1 MKYCFSF
8 LLLIGLTVSL
18 AQAQTAEKP
27 APGYTYKV
35 DGGSAGKTVYV
46 CGQRP
51 FDADGNVVGEGNLL
65 AQTEQAFTNIKTAL
79 AQVGM
84 TLEDVKQVTYHLR
97 GVTGQ
102 VSTQDAQQVN
112 SVGGKYLTQNS
123 PRLTTLKNIPKI
135 VQDNV
140 LVEVEVIAI
149 K

>member
-1 MKYCFSF
+1 MKYCFSVLV
-8 LLLIGLTVSL
+8 LLGLTISL
-18 AQAQTAEKP
+18 TQAQTTEKP

-35 DGGSAGKTVYV
+35 DGGSAGKTVYIS
-46 CGQRP
+46 GQRP
-51 FDADGNVVGEGNLL
+51 FDADGNLVGEGNLL
-65 AQTEQAFTNIKTAL
+65 AQTEQVFANIKTAL
-79 AQVGM
+79 SQVGM
-84 TLEDVKQVTYHLR
+84 TLDDVKQVTYHLR
-97 GVTGQ
+97 GVAGQ